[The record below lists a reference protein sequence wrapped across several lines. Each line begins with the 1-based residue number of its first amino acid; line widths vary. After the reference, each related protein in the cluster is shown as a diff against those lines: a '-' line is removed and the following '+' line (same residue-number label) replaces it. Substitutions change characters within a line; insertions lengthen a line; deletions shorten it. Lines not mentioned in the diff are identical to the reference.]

1 VTQPPALPSKIFEI
15 LVDRVRDYAIF
26 VLDAEGRIQT
36 WNTGARLLKGY
47 QPEEI
52 IGRHFSVFYAPEAIA
67 SGWPQQELEVATR
80 EGRLEDEGWRL
91 RKDGSRF
98 WANVIITAL
107 RDDDG
112 RLLGFSKITRDLTVR
127 RQAEEALR
135 QSEERFRLLV
145 EGVQDYAVYMLDPDG
160 HVISWNSGAQK
171 MKGYLRD
178 EILGRHFSAFYQAQD
193 VDAGR
198 PRLELETARRTGHAE
213 DEGWRVRKNGER
225 FWARVVVS
233 ALYDHEGTLRGFA
246 KVTQDLSEREYARG
260 LEATAQRLNEFI
272 AMLAHELRNPLAPIR
287 TAVHL
292 MERLAPGDPGQEA
305 MRKTVERQS
314 EHLMRIVD
322 DMLDIARITRGTL
335 SIDRSSVDMADV
347 VARAVEI
354 AKATAGRHQI
364 DVQLTGEPLL
374 VSGDRGRLT
383 QIVANLLTNAT
394 RFTPVDGHI
403 WLKAS
408 RADGQV
414 VLSVRDTGR
423 GVPAGQLESIFGMF
437 VQGKDALHRV
447 GGGLGVGL
455 ALARRIAELH
465 GGAVEA
471 RSEGEG
477 KGSEFILRLPATA
490 AAASAVEPLGS
501 QPAEKLV
508 VRRVLIVDDNLDA
521 ASTLDQLMRSLGH
534 ETRVAHNGAEALSL
548 AEQFQ
553 PQVVLLDI
561 GMPGMN
567 GYEIAS
573 KLRALRGWQHRT
585 LLVALT
591 GWGSE
596 EDRARSLAAGF
607 DVHLTKPVD
616 LREVQRM
623 LSLGAAQPA
632 ED

>member
-1 VTQPPALPSKIFEI
+1 MTDRPALHSKIFEI
-15 LVDRVRDYAIF
+15 VVDRVRDYAIF
-26 VLDAEGRIQT
+26 VLDTEGRIQT

-52 IGRHFSVFYAPEAIA
+52 IGRHFSVFYAPEAVA
-67 SGWPQQELEVATR
+67 RGWPQQELEVATR

-127 RQAEEALR
+127 REAEEALR

-160 HVISWNSGAQK
+160 RVVSWNSGAQK
-171 MKGYLRD
+171 MKGYLPD
-178 EILGRHFSAFYQAQD
+178 EIVGRHFSAFYQAQD
-193 VDAGR
+193 ADAGR

-233 ALYDHEGTLRGFA
+233 ALYDHQGSLRGFA

-335 SIDRSSVDMADV
+335 SIERTTVDMKDV

-354 AKATAGRHQI
+354 AKATAGRHQL
-364 DVQLTGEPLL
+364 DVQLPAEPLL

-394 RFTPVDGHI
+394 RFTPIGGSI
-403 WLKAS
+403 WLKV
-408 RADGQV
+408 RRENGQIV
-414 VLSVRDTGR
+414 VSVRDTGR
-423 GVPAGQLESIFGMF
+423 GVAAGQLESIFGMF
-437 VQGKDALHRV
+437 VQGKEALHRV

-465 GGAVEA
+465 GGAVDA
-471 RSEGEG
+471 KSEGEG
-477 KGSEFILRLPATA
+477 KGSEFILRLPASTA
-490 AAASAVEPLGS
+490 VDEAPAIGPLASAPMDKVG
-501 QPAEKLV
+501 

-521 ASTLDQLMRSLGH
+521 AATLDQLMRSLGH
-534 ETRVAHNGAEALSL
+534 ETRVAHNGSDALAL
-548 AEQFQ
+548 ADQFQ

-567 GYEIAS
+567 GYEVAAQ
-573 KLRALRGWQHRT
+573 LRKRGRAMKI
-585 LLVALT
+585 VAVT
-591 GWGSE
+591 GWGT
-596 EDRARSLAAGF
+596 EDDRGRSKQAGF
-607 DVHLTKPVD
+607 DLHLVKPVD
-616 LREVQRM
+616 EVALQRIIEQNGN
-623 LSLGAAQPA
+623 STRH
-632 ED
+632 

>member
-1 VTQPPALPSKIFEI
+1 MTDRPALHSKIFEI
-15 LVDRVRDYAIF
+15 VVDRVRDYAIF
-26 VLDAEGRIQT
+26 VLDTEGRIQT

-52 IGRHFSVFYAPEAIA
+52 IGRHFSVFYAPEAVA
-67 SGWPQQELEVATR
+67 RGWPQQELEVATR

-127 RQAEEALR
+127 REAEEALR

-160 HVISWNSGAQK
+160 RVVSWNSGAQK
-171 MKGYLRD
+171 MKGYLPD
-178 EILGRHFSAFYQAQD
+178 EIVGRHFSAFYQAQD
-193 VDAGR
+193 ADAGR

-233 ALYDHEGTLRGFA
+233 ALYDHQGSLRGFA

-335 SIDRSSVDMADV
+335 SIERTTVDMKDV

-354 AKATAGRHQI
+354 AKATAGRHQL
-364 DVQLTGEPLL
+364 DVQLPAEPLL

-394 RFTPVDGHI
+394 RFTPIGGSI
-403 WLKAS
+403 WLKV
-408 RADGQV
+408 RRENGQIV
-414 VLSVRDTGR
+414 VSVRDTGR
-423 GVPAGQLESIFGMF
+423 GVAAGQLESIFGMF
-437 VQGKDALHRV
+437 VQGKEALHRV

-465 GGAVEA
+465 GGTVDAK
-471 RSEGEG
+471 SEGVG
-477 KGSEFILRLPATA
+477 KGSEFILRLPASTA
-490 AAASAVEPLGS
+490 VDEAPAIGPLASAPMDKVG
-501 QPAEKLV
+501 

-521 ASTLDQLMRSLGH
+521 AATLDQLMRSLGH
-534 ETRVAHNGAEALSL
+534 ETRVAHNGSDALAL
-548 AEQFQ
+548 ADQFQ

-567 GYEIAS
+567 GYEVAAQ
-573 KLRALRGWQHRT
+573 LRKRGRAMKI
-585 LLVALT
+585 VAVT
-591 GWGSE
+591 GWGT
-596 EDRARSLAAGF
+596 EDDRGRSKQAGF
-607 DVHLTKPVD
+607 DLHLVKPVD
-616 LREVQRM
+616 EVALQRIIEQNGN
-623 LSLGAAQPA
+623 STRH
-632 ED
+632 

>member
-1 VTQPPALPSKIFEI
+1 MTDRPALHSKIFEI
-15 LVDRVRDYAIF
+15 VVDRVRDYAIF
-26 VLDAEGRIQT
+26 VLDTEGRIQT

-52 IGRHFSVFYAPEAIA
+52 IGRHFSVFYAPEAVA
-67 SGWPQQELEVATR
+67 RGWPQQELEVATR

-127 RQAEEALR
+127 REAEEALR

-160 HVISWNSGAQK
+160 RVVSWNSGAQK
-171 MKGYLRD
+171 MKGYLPD
-178 EILGRHFSAFYQAQD
+178 EIVGRHFSAFYQAQD
-193 VDAGR
+193 ADAGR

-233 ALYDHEGTLRGFA
+233 ALYDHQGSLRGFA

-335 SIDRSSVDMADV
+335 SIERTTVDMKDV

-354 AKATAGRHQI
+354 AKATAGRHQL
-364 DVQLTGEPLL
+364 DVQLPAEPLL

-394 RFTPVDGHI
+394 RFTPIGGSI
-403 WLKAS
+403 WLKV
-408 RADGQV
+408 RRENGQIV
-414 VLSVRDTGR
+414 VSVRDTGR
-423 GVPAGQLESIFGMF
+423 GVAAGQLESIFGMF
-437 VQGKDALHRV
+437 VQGKEALHRV

-465 GGAVEA
+465 GGAVDA
-471 RSEGEG
+471 KSEGEG
-477 KGSEFILRLPATA
+477 KGSEFILRLPASTA
-490 AAASAVEPLGS
+490 VDEAPAIGPLASAPMDKVG
-501 QPAEKLV
+501 

-521 ASTLDQLMRSLGH
+521 AATLDQLMRSLGH
-534 ETRVAHNGAEALSL
+534 ETRVAHNGSDALAL
-548 AEQFQ
+548 ADQFQ

-567 GYEIAS
+567 GYEVAAQ
-573 KLRALRGWQHRT
+573 LRKRGRAMKI
-585 LLVALT
+585 VAVT
-591 GWGSE
+591 GWGT
-596 EDRARSLAAGF
+596 EDDRGRSKQAGF
-607 DVHLTKPVD
+607 DLHLVKPVD
-616 LREVQRM
+616 EMALQRIIEQNGN
-623 LSLGAAQPA
+623 STRH
-632 ED
+632 

>member
-1 VTQPPALPSKIFEI
+1 MTDRPALHSKIFEI
-15 LVDRVRDYAIF
+15 VVDRVRDYAIF
-26 VLDAEGRIQT
+26 VLDTEGRIQT

-52 IGRHFSVFYAPEAIA
+52 IGRHFSVFYAPEAVA
-67 SGWPQQELEVATR
+67 RGWPQQELEVATR

-127 RQAEEALR
+127 REAEEALR

-160 HVISWNSGAQK
+160 RVVSWNSGAQK
-171 MKGYLRD
+171 MKGYLPD
-178 EILGRHFSAFYQAQD
+178 EIVGRHFSAFYQAQD
-193 VDAGR
+193 ADAGR

-233 ALYDHEGTLRGFA
+233 ALYDHQGSLRGFA

-335 SIDRSSVDMADV
+335 SIERTTVDMKDV

-354 AKATAGRHQI
+354 AKATAGRHQL
-364 DVQLTGEPLL
+364 DVQLPAEPLL

-394 RFTPVDGHI
+394 RFTPIGGSI
-403 WLKAS
+403 WLKV
-408 RADGQV
+408 RRENGQIV
-414 VLSVRDTGR
+414 VSVRDTGR
-423 GVPAGQLESIFGMF
+423 GVAAGQLESIFGMF
-437 VQGKDALHRV
+437 VQGKEALHRV

-465 GGAVEA
+465 GGTVDAK
-471 RSEGEG
+471 SEGVG
-477 KGSEFILRLPATA
+477 KGSEFILRLPASTA
-490 AAASAVEPLGS
+490 AASEAPAIGPLASTPTDKVA
-501 QPAEKLV
+501 

-521 ASTLDQLMRSLGH
+521 AATLDQLMRSLGH
-534 ETRVAHNGAEALSL
+534 ETRVAHNGSDALAL
-548 AEQFQ
+548 ADQFQ

-567 GYEIAS
+567 GYEVAAQ
-573 KLRALRGWQHRT
+573 LRKRGRAMKI
-585 LLVALT
+585 VAVT
-591 GWGSE
+591 GWGT
-596 EDRARSLAAGF
+596 EDDRGRSKQAGF
-607 DVHLTKPVD
+607 DLHLVKPVD
-616 LREVQRM
+616 EVALQRIIEQNGN
-623 LSLGAAQPA
+623 STRH
-632 ED
+632 